1 MRTTGTLP
9 ELLVESQRVNGK
21 QRGFIDL
28 RGAFYAMFILG
39 FLAAFALFFVLPWVW
54 RLLKPW
60 LHQVTG

>member
-1 MRTTGTLP
+1 MSDTVTARERERKTM
-9 ELLVESQRVNGK
+9 NK

>member
-1 MRTTGTLP
+1 M
-9 ELLVESQRVNGK
+9 NK

-28 RGAFYAMFILG
+28 RSAFYAMFILG
-39 FLAAFALFFVLPWVW
+39 FLAAFTLFFALPWVW